1 MKPESY
7 DVIFLG
13 GGLASNLVA
22 RYLKLK
28 FKDFR
33 ILVLEKNIKAHSNPG
48 ESTVGVTGL
57 FLIRDLGLSTYCY
70 LNHLPKNGLRYFF
83 RDAAKSF
90 ELTKCS
96 EIGSNILPIFP
107 TYQVDR
113 ARLDTD
119 LWDLNREIGIDVIT
133 GAEVSD
139 VNIGSNGESHQ
150 LTYRFD
156 DKKQKVKCTWLLNS
170 SGRGSRAAPIFEELN
185 PAAPDGDL
193 FTAAAWGR
201 FENVVDIDSLGD
213 ERWRARVGFTSRYL
227 STNHI
232 MGQGYWIWVIPI
244 DRGVVSFGVVYDKN
258 VLGKTIDDP
267 DQFQSFLNT
276 EPLIATLLQDSRRID
291 FQSHPH
297 ISFRRSKFCDP
308 NRWAVIGDSL
318 GFIDPFYSPGS
329 DIISRQA
336 YLIEHLIQAKNQ
348 EELVARCE
356 LLNQY
361 TAFEFEI
368 IKLLYHRQYEGFE
381 SFEVFNIKSLWDF
394 HSYTNRMVWNFLNR
408 NFTDLDWIQR
418 EVDAADRSLQLTR
431 AIQNGFRDFYLY
443 LKANNLQKRH
453 NLENYSLRQNRFQI
467 EEEMLVSYSDE
478 RSVEEHL
485 YLCRLSI
492 SELMESRFQMIDFK
506 EHKLSQDLLTF
517 SSISSFELSE
527 VWLAKLLHRIGR
539 RMSLLLRQKINV
551 NLEIQIHSSDYARAF
566 PKCLETQNIQIR
578 EEGTRIWSEKT
589 YNSVLNQLKGKKE
602 RKEHGP
608 SWKDHTKL

>member
-1 MKPESY
+1 MKSESY

-22 RYLKLK
+22 RYLKIK
-28 FKDFR
+28 FPNFK

-83 RDAAKSF
+83 RDPTKPF

-113 ARLDTD
+113 GRLDSD
-119 LWDLNREIGIDVIT
+119 LWDLNREIGIEVIT
-133 GAEVSD
+133 GAEVLD
-139 VNIGSNGESHQ
+139 VAIGSDSEKHELNYRCNG
-150 LTYRFD
+150 
-156 DKKQKVKCTWLLNS
+156 KAQKVNSNWILNS

-193 FTAAAWGR
+193 YTAAAWGR
-201 FENVVDIDSLGD
+201 FENVMDIDSLGD
-213 ERWRARVGFTSRYL
+213 EPWRARVGFTSRYL

-258 VLGKTIDDP
+258 VLGKTIDNP
-267 DQFQSFLNT
+267 DQFHSFLNN
-276 EPLIATLLQDSRRID
+276 EPLIATLLQNSHRMD

-297 ISFRRSKFCDP
+297 ISFRRTKFCDP

-336 YLIEHLIQAKNQ
+336 YLIEHLILAENQ
-348 EELVARCE
+348 EELSARCE
-356 LLNQY
+356 LLNAY
-361 TAFEFEI
+361 TAFEFDI
-368 IKLLYHRQYEGFE
+368 IKLLYANQYEGFE

-408 NFTDLDWIQR
+408 NFTDLDWLQR
-418 EVDAADRSLQLTR
+418 EVDAAERSLQLTR

-453 NLENYSLRQNRFQI
+453 NLDHYSLRQNRFQI
-467 EEEMLVSYSDE
+467 EEEMLINYSDE

-485 YLCRLSI
+485 YLCRLSV
-492 SELMESRFQMIDFK
+492 SELIESRFQIVDFK

-517 SSISSFELSE
+517 SSLSSFELQE
-527 VWLAKLLHRIGR
+527 GWIDKLLKRIGR
-539 RMSLLLRQKINV
+539 RMSLLLRQKIDM
-551 NLEIQIHSSDYARAF
+551 NLDVEIHFSDYARAF
-566 PKCLETQNIQIR
+566 PKCLEKEKAEIR
-578 EEGTRIWSEKT
+578 EEATRIWSEKT